1 MKFTKVALI
10 LATLSATSA
19 VYADSGLGVSITE
32 KPRPGVPQ
40 ARWTYIDITDS
51 YGQNGIAKFNY
62 SISNY
67 NINFDW
73 ITNNGLVGGCNI
85 YYDVN
90 KDSSNAWDDQVARR
104 RYDTTKLILSNLKQG
119 DRLFVQSAF
128 GQNSAPCEVT
138 VSHKIGL

>member
-1 MKFTKVALI
+1 MKITKVALI
-10 LATLSATSA
+10 LAALSATSA
-19 VYADSGLGVSITE
+19 VYADSGLGVNITE

-51 YGQNGIAKFNY
+51 YGQHNNAKFNY

-67 NINFDW
+67 TINFDW
-73 ITNNGLVGGCNI
+73 VTNDGAVGGCSI

-90 KDSSNAWDDQVARR
+90 KDSSTAWNDQVAKR

-119 DRLFVQSAF
+119 DQLFVQSAF